1 MKRIHVVGTTTTT
14 TTTIGRTT
22 RQQPQRLLFLLLTTP
37 AILLSSSSSV
47 VSACTFEYNMDCFGG
62 YPYKAV
68 NSLIIDSS
76 GSYEAH
82 VIYHWTKAN
91 TDLGTIS
98 LSGTETLDDASYDYE
113 EAGVYYAGA
122 TIIWGSG
129 SGCEGSSS
137 DSFSKIT
144 FSEDW
149 CDMENGV
156 TPPNNVMTYEP
167 SGGEE
172 GSGSTE
178 SPTSGEAQ
186 VREKEIDFVLST

>member
-37 AILLSSSSSV
+37 AILLSSSSVVS

-68 NSLIIDSS
+68 NSLTIDSS

-98 LSGTETLDDASYDYE
+98 LSGTETLDNASYDYE
-113 EAGVYYAGA
+113 EEGVYYAGA

-144 FSEDW
+144 FSGSS
-149 CDMENGV
+149 CVGVENGV
-156 TPPNNVMTYEP
+156 TPPSDLLDNGMTYEP
-167 SGGEE
+167 SGEDGN
-172 GSGSTE
+172 GSSTG
-178 SPTSGEAQ
+178 SPTSGEFQ
-186 VREKEIDFVLST
+186 VS